1 MSVKFRLDT
10 PQLTAEDK
18 ELMDRILKLAEELY
32 DSIDMAPASQ
42 AREQA
47 VLRLQE
53 SVMWAAK
60 SIGDRR

>member
-47 VLRLQE
+47 VWL
-53 SVMWAAK
+53 AAETHR
-60 SIGDRR
+60 SDMGDSSAG